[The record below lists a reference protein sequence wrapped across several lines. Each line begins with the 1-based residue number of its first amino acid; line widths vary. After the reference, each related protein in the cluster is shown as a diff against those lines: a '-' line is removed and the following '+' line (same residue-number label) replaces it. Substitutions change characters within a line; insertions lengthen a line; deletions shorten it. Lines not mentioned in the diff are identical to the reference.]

1 MIATHTVIPGG
12 GYGSHVRMVGLT
24 GGIGAGK
31 SVVAQRLAEH
41 GAVVVDSDALAREV
55 VEPGTDGL
63 ATVVAEFGPYVLR
76 PDGALD
82 RPALG
87 RIVFGDPPAR
97 ARLERILHPLVR
109 ARSAEIV
116 ASADPAAVVVN
127 DVPLLVENNLQAAYE
142 IVIVVE
148 APESVRVARL
158 IADRGMT
165 ESDAHARIAA
175 QATDEQR
182 RAVAD
187 VVIINNG
194 TRGELNDQV
203 DAVWRERLRAD

>member
-1 MIATHTVIPGG
+1 
-12 GYGSHVRMVGLT
+12 VRVVGLT

-31 SVVAQRLAEH
+31 SAVAQRLAEL
-41 GAVVVDSDALAREV
+41 GAVVIDSDALAREV

-63 ATVVAEFGPYVLR
+63 AAVVAEFGPDVLR

-97 ARLERILHPLVR
+97 ARLERIVHPLVR

-127 DVPLLVENNLQAAYE
+127 DVPLLVESNLQAAYE
-142 IVIVVE
+142 MVIVVE
-148 APESVRVARL
+148 AAESVRVARL
-158 IADRGMT
+158 VAGRGMT

-194 TRGELNDQV
+194 TRDELNDQV
-203 DAVWRERLRAD
+203 DEVWRDRLQAA